1 MTKFLCGECIHNSDK
16 GGGCLIPKNLGYVD
30 NCNRYLPK
38 DKPIVQTNEEYLKS
52 CDTEQ
57 LAEWFINSGFLT
69 CTLRDC
75 EDCKYYD
82 KNNDDCI
89 DGSEA
94 INDKQMWVE
103 WLKQP
108 HTNE

>member
-38 DKPIVQTNEEYLKS
+38 DKPIVQTNEEYIHSLN
-52 CDTEQ
+52 TEQ
-57 LAEWFINSGFLT
+57 LAEFLA
-69 CTLRDC
+69 
-75 EDCKYYD
+75 D
-82 KNNDDCI
+82 KCNEVVDTVLSDASCDIDDVDNDDYWYRQA
-89 DGSEA
+89 DF
-94 INDKQMWVE
+94 VE

-108 HTNE
+108 HTTTKE